1 MRNKSGQYIVVQQGC
16 GYLGTMSTVFQAEIF
31 AIYKALDK
39 LKEIAKPTRNNILKY
54 GNIIK
59 AKTTIYC
66 DSQAAILALNKQPCK
81 SLTVIKCLGT

>member
-39 LKEIAKPTRNNILKY
+39 LKEIAKPT
-54 GNIIK
+54 
-59 AKTTIYC
+59 
-66 DSQAAILALNKQPCK
+66 
-81 SLTVIKCLGT
+81 